1 MPGAASADPAA
12 SSFWNSRCHPWD
24 LRGCVPRTATQPR
37 SKRPT
42 VVKAM
47 SPHRGCGCNQMPSNH
62 LGMSNGV
69 SANSC
74 SPGVLAPPAFD
85 KDRPS
90 THTPGRFSTPLQKQN
105 LPRKVKCA
113 RWSDVLRPAQR
124 GRRTLAMT
132 FPRKLRWGAVWS
144 QCAARGSRDGQ
155 PRSAQSV
162 WVSSPLAAISHAGRS
177 PPVVELSD
185 TDKSAMIFCHA
196 GFHEARALGVP
207 LQR

>member
-1 MPGAASADPAA
+1 
-12 SSFWNSRCHPWD
+12 
-24 LRGCVPRTATQPR
+24 VPRTATQPR

-90 THTPGRFSTPLQKQN
+90 THTPGRFSTL
-105 LPRKVKCA
+105 C
-113 RWSDVLRPAQR
+113 
-124 GRRTLAMT
+124 
-132 FPRKLRWGAVWS
+132 
-144 QCAARGSRDGQ
+144 
-155 PRSAQSV
+155 
-162 WVSSPLAAISHAGRS
+162 
-177 PPVVELSD
+177 
-185 TDKSAMIFCHA
+185 
-196 GFHEARALGVP
+196 
-207 LQR
+207 